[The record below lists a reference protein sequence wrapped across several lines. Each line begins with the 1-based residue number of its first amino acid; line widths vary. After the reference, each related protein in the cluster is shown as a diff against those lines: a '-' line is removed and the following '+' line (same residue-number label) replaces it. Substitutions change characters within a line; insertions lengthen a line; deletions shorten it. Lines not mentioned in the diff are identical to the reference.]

1 MSQRKAHTLVH
12 MSSEVSNSRF
22 LPEKAGKAYKMNIV
36 VDIRRGDSCTIEFEL
51 QIGNPKILPAGFIDR
66 YCKKSPREN
75 MSLRLVMF
83 LMHCHHLVFGGYA
96 PKVTHICQFP
106 YSYDD
111 EVPEERKSGLSLK
124 YLDDILLSED
134 VRTAFDV
141 LRNASFYLWH
151 CGGMGGCWSP
161 YECYTLRFKNG
172 KETENFPVLYFNRA
186 WDRFVTTSV
195 FEMLSEESDESRST
209 ASS

>member
-1 MSQRKAHTLVH
+1 

-111 EVPEERKSGLSLK
+111 EVPEENNEVSVKLVDYYSS
-124 YLDDILLSED
+124 IED
-134 VRTAFDV
+134 LQHGFVV
-141 LRNASFYLWH
+141 FYYSIII
-151 CGGMGGCWSP
+151 GN
-161 YECYTLRFKNG
+161 Y
-172 KETENFPVLYFNRA
+172 
-186 WDRFVTTSV
+186 
-195 FEMLSEESDESRST
+195 
-209 ASS
+209 